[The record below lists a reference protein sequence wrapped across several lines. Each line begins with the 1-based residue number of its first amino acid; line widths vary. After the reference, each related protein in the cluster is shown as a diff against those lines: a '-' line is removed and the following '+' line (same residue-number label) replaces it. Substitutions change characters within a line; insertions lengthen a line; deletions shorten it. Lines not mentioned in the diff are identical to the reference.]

1 MPQEQKPKP
10 SPTEAKSKLHS
21 RNRHKQRYNFKLLI
35 EENPALKKYVAVNKH
50 GSETIDFFN
59 AEAVKLLNQAL
70 LKKDYGID
78 HWDIPQDYLCPPIP
92 GRADYIHHIADLL
105 GSDDDDQ
112 IPRGPRVKA
121 LDIGTGAN
129 CIYPII
135 GTVEYDWNFAAADI
149 NPKSIQIATAITKA
163 NKLGIDVR
171 LQPNPSNIF
180 KGIIS
185 PDEHFD
191 ITTCNPPFH
200 ASAEEAVS
208 ANMRKVK
215 SLTKGKATDS
225 QGNKPTKAVSFGG
238 QHTELWCIGGELRFV
253 RDMIK
258 ESALFKKNVLWFSTL
273 VSKQGNLK
281 DIYEALRAVNA
292 QQVKTIDMGQGNKSS
307 RIVAW
312 SYHTANRRKLWRQE
326 NRNS

>member
-10 SPTEAKSKLHS
+10 NPTEAKSKLHS

-35 EENPALKKYVAVNKH
+35 EENPALKKHVAINKY

-59 AEAVKLLNQAL
+59 SEAVKLLNQAL

-78 HWDIPQDYLCPPIP
+78 HWDIPLDYLCPPIP

-135 GTVEYDWNFAAADI
+135 GTVEYDWNFAAADT

-163 NKLGIDVR
+163 NKLGVDVR

-180 KGIIS
+180 KGIIG

-225 QGNKPTKAVSFGG
+225 QGNKPTNAVSFGG
-238 QHTELWCIGGELRFV
+238 QHTELWCVGGELRFV

-281 DIYEALRAVNA
+281 EIYEALREVNA

-312 SYHTANRRKLWRQE
+312 SYHTANRRKLWRQG
-326 NRNS
+326 NQK

>member
-1 MPQEQKPKP
+1 MSQKQQPKP
-10 SPTEAKSKLHS
+10 STTEVKSKLHP
-21 RNRHKQRYNFKLLI
+21 RNRNKSRYNFKKLI
-35 EENPALKKYVAVNKH
+35 EENPALKKYVAVNKY

-59 AEAVKLLNQAL
+59 ADAVKLLNQAL

-78 HWDIPQDYLCPPIP
+78 HWDIPQDFLCPPVP

-105 GSDDDDQ
+105 GNDDNEN
-112 IPRGPRVKA
+112 IPRGPRVKV

-135 GTVEYDWNFAAADI
+135 GCIEYDWNFVAADI

-163 NKLGIDVR
+163 NKLAIEVR
-171 LQPNPSNIF
+171 LQRNPSNIF
-180 KGIIS
+180 KGVIKA
-185 PDEHFD
+185 DEHFD

-200 ASAEEAVS
+200 ASAEDAIH

-215 SLTKGKATDS
+215 NLSKGKATDS
-225 QGNKPTKAVSFGG
+225 KGNKPITAVSFGG
-238 QHTELWCIGGELRFV
+238 QHTELWCVGGEIRFV

-273 VSKQGNLK
+273 VSKEGNLK
-281 DIYEALRAVNA
+281 DIYESLRNVNA
-292 QQVKTIDMGQGNKSS
+292 RQVKTIDMGQGNKSS
-307 RIVAW
+307 RVVAW
-312 SYHTANRRKLWRQE
+312 SYHTANERKNWRRG
-326 NRNS
+326 NG